1 MIKSTDLQEQH
12 RELIME
18 QFDREV
24 LESFRDMDRPS
35 RPLKVS
41 GVNTVYN
48 FVEECHRFKTKKFE
62 LKGEDGF
69 QESAETCRII
79 SINARGNPVEPPPVE
94 PNKHRNKTRGRR
106 SAHH

>member
-1 MIKSTDLQEQH
+1 
-12 RELIME
+12 ME

-24 LESFRDMDRPS
+24 LESFKDMDRPQ

-41 GVNTVYN
+41 GVETVYN

-62 LKGEDGF
+62 LKGDDGF

-79 SINARGNPVEPPPVE
+79 SINARGNPVEPPPVDNK
-94 PNKHRNKTRGRR
+94 PNGKGRKQRRN
-106 SAHH
+106 AHH